1 MNGIYLLH
9 PALEVTQ
16 PRLLKRSYILL
27 RLFLSVYFL
36 EVEYHSLDLVAIQTT
51 LKISG

>member
-16 PRLLKRSYILL
+16 PRLLKRRYIFL

-36 EVEYHSLDLVAIQTT
+36 EVKHHTVDLAAIQTT